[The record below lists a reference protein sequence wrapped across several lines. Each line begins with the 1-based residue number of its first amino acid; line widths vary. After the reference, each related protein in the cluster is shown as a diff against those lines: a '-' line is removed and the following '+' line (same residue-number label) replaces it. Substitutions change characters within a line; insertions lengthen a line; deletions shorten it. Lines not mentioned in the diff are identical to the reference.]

1 MELAYDFNA
10 TGKSL
15 TRDMPTVAALAKGAL
30 VMAGITTGMS
40 SAVVGV
46 APYINCLGV
55 TDEKQT
61 GTGVIASGTQVYTKV
76 IVSPGAVFSVQYH
89 LTGNATY
96 ALACTG
102 ASDTTQFT
110 VSAMDTNVD
119 GNYAYVLGGTGIG
132 QLHYIA
138 TSSSTVLDTLSTIAT
153 ACDAT
158 SYIHLITG
166 AFGPADGGSAAVG
179 GNLDLDNT
187 AVFAITD
194 ETATGQFGLF
204 QKWIEFDGTNKNE
217 LRVARHDG
225 LTGLNN
231 KNVKFYID
239 VMPASHQFGR
249 PTELS

>member
-15 TRDMPTVAALAKGAL
+15 TRDMPTVATLAKGAL

-40 SAVVGV
+40 SVIVGA

-55 TDEKQT
+55 TDEVQAST
-61 GTGVIASGTQVYTKV
+61 GTISAGTQVYTKV

-102 ASDTTQFT
+102 SSDTSQFT
-110 VSAMDTNVD
+110 VSTSDNHFD
-119 GNYAYVLGGTGIG
+119 GSYAYVLAGTGIG

-138 TSSSTVLDTLSTIAT
+138 TANTTTLDTLSTIAT
-153 ACDAT
+153 AADAT
-158 SYIHLITG
+158 SYIHMITG
-166 AFGPADGGSAAVG
+166 AFGPADGGTAAVG
-179 GNLDLDNT
+179 GNLDLDGT

-204 QKWIEFDGTNKNE
+204 QKWIEIDGSNKNE